1 MLCCRLLTGTILA
14 KLRRLR
20 LNNALF
26 EVFHILIWLFDYF
39 LDNLWLECIVAIA
52 ERAVSEARSWA
63 NTFDERLTVATIEF
77 ANGATAARLTLGSL
91 TTSKTIAEINKALGT
106 ALKNVLVL
114 WQISGIK
121 NLLQI
126 EDAILN

>member
-1 MLCCRLLTGTILA
+1 MLCCRLLSGAILA

-39 LDNLWLECIVAIA
+39 LDNLWLGFLVAIA
-52 ERAVSEARSWA
+52 ERAVSKARSWA

-91 TTSKTIAEINKALGT
+91 TTSITIAEINKALGT